1 MDDPSP
7 SCLCLWK
14 CGMFFNPLHPKSDK
28 HLISPNSITPESNIK
43 VTEIKEMITKWR
55 SSWLLNKFSLP
66 LMRST
71 VGVLRPLKLLC
82 TWSIPIATGIYG
94 IKLVAYTYIY
104 MNVLKHAIFQLNRQP
119 FYLLYILLCY
129 LDSLSRNIA
138 FKVMTFWHDCLK
150 SRLNKRNLIFL
161 LGLQKTVACQA
172 QLMRKYIYAWLTGKS
187 SCPVGWDKCF
197 LLVCLVQKIDFSSLK
212 DIPFTC
218 RSVSGRWSI
227 VQGMSTQE
235 TETGGFLCM
244 LLLATIM
251 CDVQVIA

>member
-1 MDDPSP
+1 
-7 SCLCLWK
+7 
-14 CGMFFNPLHPKSDK
+14 
-28 HLISPNSITPESNIK
+28 
-43 VTEIKEMITKWR
+43 
-55 SSWLLNKFSLP
+55 
-66 LMRST
+66 
-71 VGVLRPLKLLC
+71 
-82 TWSIPIATGIYG
+82 
-94 IKLVAYTYIY
+94 

-119 FYLLYILLCY
+119 FYSLYILLCY
-129 LDSLSRNIA
+129 PDSSSSNIRSRSWLI
-138 FKVMTFWHDCLK
+138 
-150 SRLNKRNLIFL
+150 SRLNKQNLIFL
-161 LGLQKTVACQA
+161 LGLQKNSGLPGSVNKKIHQCLADWEIFLPCW
-172 QLMRKYIYAWLTGKS
+172 MRQM
-187 SCPVGWDKCF
+187 F